1 MWVLDK
7 LEDFAE
13 VALISKEYNRRSDT
27 LTNLLKSV
35 TVLII
40 LDFRN
45 VEKFKK

>member
-7 LEDFAE
+7 FEDFAK

-27 LTNLLKSV
+27 LTNLLQSV
-35 TVLII
+35 AVLII

-45 VEKFKK
+45 VEKFEE